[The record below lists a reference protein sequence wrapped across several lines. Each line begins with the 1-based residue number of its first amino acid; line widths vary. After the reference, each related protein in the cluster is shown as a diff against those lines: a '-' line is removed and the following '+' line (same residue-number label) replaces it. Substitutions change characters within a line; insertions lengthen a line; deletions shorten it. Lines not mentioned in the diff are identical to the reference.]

1 MTLWKELRHHVAPL
15 RRLAAIA
22 IMVVEIYLI
31 CNVTLQDQVFNG
43 LCDLIGGIFLSLM
56 SIARPHMSKGLVNLW
71 KEASHF
77 VSPRCQV

>member
-56 SIARPHMSKGLVNLW
+56 SIGLV
-71 KEASHF
+71 
-77 VSPRCQV
+77 VVDI

>member
-1 MTLWKELRHHVAPL
+1 MCHVTLQDHVIKEFYDFMEGTSSSCSPL

-22 IMVVEIYLI
+22 IMVVEMYLI

-56 SIARPHMSKGLVNLW
+56 SIGLV
-71 KEASHF
+71 
-77 VSPRCQV
+77 VVDI